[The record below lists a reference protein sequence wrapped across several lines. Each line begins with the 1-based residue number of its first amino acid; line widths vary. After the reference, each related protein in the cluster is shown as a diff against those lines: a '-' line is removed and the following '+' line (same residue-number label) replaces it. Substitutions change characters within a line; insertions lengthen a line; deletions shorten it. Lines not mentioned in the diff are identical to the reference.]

1 MFKKGIAVNMKEI
14 IKFLAFLCYA
24 TSIFFMP
31 NNIVILL
38 AFLVNITII
47 FLAKINIKNAIKN
60 LLAFLPFILFTVVIN
75 CILDYYINAIWVGI
89 KLLLVCNITF
99 IYSRTITVRR
109 VCKNNFKIV
118 YTIKNF

>member
-1 MFKKGIAVNMKEI
+1 MFKKEIAVNMKEI

-24 TSIFFMP
+24 TSIFFIP

-38 AFLVNITII
+38 AFLVNIAII
-47 FLAKINIKNAIKN
+47 FLAKINIKYVIKN
-60 LLAFLPFILFTVVIN
+60 LLVFLPFILFTVIIN

-99 IYSRTITVRR
+99 IYSKTTTIRKL
-109 VCKNNFKIV
+109 CKNNFKAMHSTKI
-118 YTIKNF
+118 F